1 MDRSLQEKRWKLQP
15 SDCYRGLRLGVQT
28 QCLPVMSLIT
38 QSEDDEVLVS
48 EEEEVEEVDESA
60 FEKLIN
66 SSLEQSR
73 QYIPSAP

>member
-1 MDRSLQEKRWKLQP
+1 MQKERGWESSEEEEDITAVGLLQRTRTRSVDSVSATDE
-15 SDCYRGLRLGVQT
+15 SDN
-28 QCLPVMSLIT
+28 
-38 QSEDDEVLVS
+38 SESEDEVLVS

-73 QYIPSAP
+73 

>member
-1 MDRSLQEKRWKLQP
+1 MSA
-15 SDCYRGLRLGVQT
+15 SDE
-28 QCLPVMSLIT
+28 SDNSE
-38 QSEDDEVLVS
+38 SEDDKVLVS

-73 QYIPSAP
+73 QYIPSAPLAQALGTKVSYL